1 MTRLEQL
8 KQTWVSG
15 QTNTPV
21 LQQQIWD
28 RAAERDGGLPIPD
41 FETDAFLRELD
52 RAIFLDKTMR
62 ILDIGCGSGVYSM
75 ALAPRVAQAVGV
87 DISPNMIACA
97 NDRSQTL
104 GLDNTQFQCLDW
116 AGADID
122 ALGFRGGFD
131 VVFAHMTP
139 AVADYNTFEKL
150 CACSRGLCLM
160 EKPARRRDM
169 VQDEAFRLVGIDS
182 REGQDGILQ
191 AFTYLWCMGCCPQ
204 LSYHDE
210 VWDTR
215 RTTEDMV
222 AWCTNRAKLHKSL
235 TEAQEKS
242 IRDYVERQATGGMV
256 LERTSTTRVTMLWRL
271 STYQK

>member
-1 MTRLEQL
+1 
-8 KQTWVSG
+8 
-15 QTNTPV
+15 
-21 LQQQIWD
+21 
-28 RAAERDGGLPIPD
+28 
-41 FETDAFLRELD
+41 
-52 RAIFLDKTMR
+52 
-62 ILDIGCGSGVYSM
+62 
-75 ALAPRVAQAVGV
+75 
-87 DISPNMIACA
+87 
-97 NDRSQTL
+97 
-104 GLDNTQFQCLDW
+104 
-116 AGADID
+116 
-122 ALGFRGGFD
+122 
-131 VVFAHMTP
+131 
-139 AVADYNTFEKL
+139 
-150 CACSRGLCLM
+150 M

-271 STYQK
+271 YIPEIIWFYSYHFITNFIQER